1 MFDRTRLSRLIT
13 LALASCA
20 VTWAFAAG
28 AMARPADGP
37 TATAGPAPVY
47 KAVPGD
53 TDKAPNASRPPAFK
67 GIVVDTNKVPD
78 RAVVDHNLAGVGRGV
93 RANPN
98 APVVTS
104 TDDTGTIAL
113 VTAIVAMMIALGVIA
128 FVATRPQPPVLRA

>member
-28 AMARPADGP
+28 AFARPADGP
-37 TATAGPAPVY
+37 TASAGPAPVY

-53 TDKAPNASRPPAFK
+53 TDKAPSASRPPAFK
-67 GIVVDTNKVPD
+67 AIVVDANKAPD
-78 RAVVDHNLAGVGRGV
+78 RAVVDHSLAGVGRGV

-98 APVVTS
+98 APIVTS
-104 TDDTGTIAL
+104 TDDTGTVAL
-113 VTAIVAMMIALGVIA
+113 VTAIVAMMLALGVVA

>member
-20 VTWAFAAG
+20 VTWALAAG

-53 TDKAPNASRPPAFK
+53 TDKAPVASRPPAFK
-67 GIVVDTNKVPD
+67 GIVVDANKAPD
-78 RAVVDHNLAGVGRGV
+78 RAVVEHSLAGVGRGV

-98 APVVTS
+98 APVVT
-104 TDDTGTIAL
+104 TNDDTGTIAL
-113 VTAIVAMMIALGVIA
+113 VTAIGAMMIALGVIA
-128 FVATRPQPPVLRA
+128 FLATRPEPPVLRA